1 MSVDPGKKIYI
12 YDNTIREASQR
23 AGISLTPSDRIALAE
38 MLDEL
43 GADYIE
49 GGLAGGSPKDDVFY
63 DQMRSVVLKHAKLV
77 AFGSTV
83 RPGIEPASDP
93 MIRALLDAG
102 TEYVSIFGKASSF
115 HAREILGVTEEEN
128 VKIIYDTVSFLSGRG
143 KKVFFDAEQ
152 FFDGFS
158 ESPDY
163 AIRCIEAAHGA
174 GAFAIILCD
183 TNGGT
188 LPFRIVEI
196 IESVKER
203 LPEVAGMLGI
213 HAHNDSGTADYATVE
228 AVRHGAS
235 VCQMTLN
242 GWGERCGNANLFT
255 VVPVLQLKLG
265 YDCVPDTQM
274 LYNYSHAA
282 CEIANTKMWEFSPF
296 VGRNAF
302 SHKAGVHADAVSKT
316 SRSYEHVSPES
327 VGNSRNVMISEQSGK
342 SAVAVKIKKLLPG
355 IEIDKEKASVIIEK
369 VKSLELLGY
378 TFEGADASLEMLV
391 RELLGIRR
399 NWFRMSSY
407 KVIVLGESDEKGIY
421 ESKTKEIIKSRE
433 ALLPTAGAMVDV
445 AVDDE
450 QEITAANG
458 IGPVDAL
465 DKALRKALSRFYPE
479 IAKMH
484 LVDYKVRVLES
495 KLATASVVR
504 VVIESSDGRDTWCTV
519 GVSGDIIKASFD
531 ALCDSYDYM
540 LENLSVSGDE

>member
-1 MSVDPGKKIYI
+1 MDNVIAKKIFI

-23 AGISLTPSDRIALAE
+23 AGISLTPSDRVALAV
-38 MLDEL
+38 MLDEM
-43 GADYIE
+43 GVDFIE
-49 GGLAGGSPKDDVFY
+49 GGLAGGSPKDDIFY
-63 DQMRSVVLKHAKLV
+63 REMRSVGLKHAKLV

-83 RPGIEPASDP
+83 RPGTDAGADP
-93 MIRALLDAG
+93 MMRALLDTG
-102 TEYVSIFGKASSF
+102 TEYVSVFGKASSF
-115 HAREILGVTEEEN
+115 HAREVLGITEDEN
-128 VKIIYDTVSFLSGRG
+128 LRIISDTVSYLSGRG
-143 KKVFFDAEQ
+143 RKVFFDAEQ
-152 FFDGFS
+152 FFDGYG
-158 ESPDY
+158 ESPAY
-163 AIRCIEAAHGA
+163 ALKCVRAAYEA
-174 GAFAIILCD
+174 GAFRIVLCD

-188 LPFRIVEI
+188 LPFRVAEI
-196 IESVKER
+196 TDAVRKEI
-203 LPEVAGMLGI
+203 PELEGMLGI
-213 HAHNDSGTADYATVE
+213 HAHNDSGTADYATIE

-235 VCQMTLN
+235 VCQVTLN

-265 YDCVPDTQM
+265 YDCIPDTR
-274 LYNYSHAA
+274 LLSGYAHAA
-282 CEIANTKMWEFSPF
+282 CETANTKMWEFSPF

-302 SHKAGVHADAVSKT
+302 SHKAGVHADAVNKAP
-316 SRSYEHVSPES
+316 RSYEHVSPES
-327 VGNSRNVMISEQSGK
+327 VGNSRNVMVSEQSGK
-342 SAVAVKIKKLLPG
+342 AAVMLKIGKLLPG
-355 IEIDKEKASVIIEK
+355 VGIDKDKASVIIEK

-407 KVIVLGESDEKGIY
+407 KVIVLGESDENGVY
-421 ESKTKEIIKSRE
+421 ESKSNEIIKSRE
-433 ALLPTAGAMVDV
+433 ALMPTAGAMVDV
-445 AVDDE
+445 AVGDE

-540 LENLSVSGDE
+540 LENLSADRK

>member
-1 MSVDPGKKIYI
+1 MNKKILI

-23 AGISLTPSDRIALAE
+23 AGISLTPSDRIAIAE
-38 MLDEL
+38 MLD
-43 GADYIE
+43 GMGVDFIE
-49 GGLAGGSPKDDVFY
+49 GGLAGGSPRDDVFY
-63 DQMRSVVLKHAKLV
+63 REMQSRLLKHAKLV
-77 AFGSTV
+77 SFGSTV
-83 RPGIEPASDP
+83 RPGTPVNDDP
-93 MIRALLDAG
+93 MLQALLDTG
-102 TEYVSIFGKASSF
+102 TEYVAVFGKASSF
-115 HAREILGVTEEEN
+115 HAKEILGITEEEN
-128 VKIIYDTVSFLSGRG
+128 LKIISDTVSYLTARGR
-143 KKVFFDAEQ
+143 KVFFDAEQ
-152 FFDGFS
+152 FFDGYV
-158 ESPDY
+158 ESPEY
-163 AIRCIEAAHGA
+163 AVKCIRAAHEA
-174 GAFAIILCD
+174 GAFTIVLCD

-188 LPFRIVEI
+188 LPFRVAEI
-196 IESVKER
+196 MDEVLEAC
-203 LPEVAGMLGI
+203 PEIAGKLGI

-235 VCQMTLN
+235 VCQVTLN

-265 YDCVPDTQM
+265 YDCIPDTQP
-274 LYNYSHAA
+274 LYNYAHAC
-282 CEIANTKMWEFSPF
+282 CETANIKMFEFAPF

-302 SHKAGVHADAVSKT
+302 SHKAGVHADAVSKS
-316 SRSYEHVSPES
+316 SRSYEHVSPEK
-327 VGNSRNVMISEQSGK
+327 VGNSRNVMVSEQSGK
-342 SAVAVKIKKLLPG
+342 AAVTVKLRKLLPG
-355 IEIDKEKASVIIEK
+355 IELDKGKAAVITEK

-407 KVIVLGESDEKGIY
+407 KVIVFGESDEKGIY
-421 ESKTKEIIKSRE
+421 ESKTNEIIKSRE
-433 ALLPTAGAMVDV
+433 ALMPTAGAMVDV
-445 AVDDE
+445 AVDSE

-495 KLATASVVR
+495 RLATASVVR
-504 VVIESSDGRDTWCTV
+504 VVIESSDGHDTWCTV

-540 LENLSVSGDE
+540 LENLSAGGD

>member
-1 MSVDPGKKIYI
+1 MNKKILI

-23 AGISLTPSDRIALAE
+23 AGISLTPSDRIAIAE
-38 MLDEL
+38 MLD
-43 GADYIE
+43 GMGVDFIE
-49 GGLAGGSPKDDVFY
+49 GGLAGGSPRDDVFY
-63 DQMRSVVLKHAKLV
+63 REMQSRLLKHAKLV
-77 AFGSTV
+77 SFGSTV
-83 RPGIEPASDP
+83 RPGTPVNDDP
-93 MIRALLDAG
+93 MLQALLDTG
-102 TEYVSIFGKASSF
+102 TEYVAVFGKASSF
-115 HAREILGVTEEEN
+115 HAKEILGITEEEN
-128 VKIIYDTVSFLSGRG
+128 LKIISNTVSYLTARGR
-143 KKVFFDAEQ
+143 KVFFDAEQ
-152 FFDGFS
+152 FFDGYV
-158 ESPDY
+158 ESPEY
-163 AIRCIEAAHGA
+163 AVKCIRAAHEA
-174 GAFAIILCD
+174 GAFTIVLCD

-188 LPFRIVEI
+188 LPFRVAEI
-196 IESVKER
+196 MDEVLEAC
-203 LPEVAGMLGI
+203 PEIAGKLGI

-235 VCQMTLN
+235 VCQVTLN

-265 YDCVPDTQM
+265 YDCIPDTQP
-274 LYNYSHAA
+274 LYNYAHAC
-282 CEIANTKMWEFSPF
+282 CETANIKMFEFAPF

-302 SHKAGVHADAVSKT
+302 SHKAGVHADAVSKS
-316 SRSYEHVSPES
+316 SRSYEHVSPEK
-327 VGNSRNVMISEQSGK
+327 VGNSRNVMVSEQSGK
-342 SAVAVKIKKLLPG
+342 AAVTVKLRKLLPG
-355 IEIDKEKASVIIEK
+355 IELDKGKAAVITEK

-407 KVIVLGESDEKGIY
+407 KVIVFGESDEKGIY
-421 ESKTKEIIKSRE
+421 ESKTNEIIKSRE
-433 ALLPTAGAMVDV
+433 ALMPTAGAMVDV
-445 AVDDE
+445 AVDSE

-495 KLATASVVR
+495 RLATASVVR
-504 VVIESSDGRDTWCTV
+504 VVIESSDGHDTWCTV

-540 LENLSVSGDE
+540 LENLSAGGD